1 MNARPDLGNLHVAN
15 LHSGELRG
23 GELRSGELRSGDL
36 RGGELRGD
44 LPTVVDLL
52 GDPLAAADGVVD
64 GVVDGGLSAD
74 LSADLNTGRA
84 QPTTRPGPLQRRATS
99 APIYYRL
106 PDTPEGH
113 HIKEYASGLRQLVR
127 FVGVEEQ
134 VVKYSLS

>member
-1 MNARPDLGNLHVAN
+1 MNARPDL
-15 LHSGELRG
+15 
-23 GELRSGELRSGDL
+23 
-36 RGGELRGD
+36 
-44 LPTVVDLL
+44 
-52 GDPLAAADGVVD
+52 DPLRVEASQD
-64 GVVDGGLSAD
+64 S
-74 LSADLNTGRA
+74 
-84 QPTTRPGPLQRRATS
+84 TRPGPIQRRASS

>member
-1 MNARPDLGNLHVAN
+1 MSARPEIHEGTTA
-15 LHSGELRG
+15 GEA
-23 GELRSGELRSGDL
+23 SAPVSAI
-36 RGGELRGD
+36 
-44 LPTVVDLL
+44 
-52 GDPLAAADGVVD
+52 AAR
-64 GVVDGGLSAD
+64 
-74 LSADLNTGRA
+74 TRA
-84 QPTTRPGPLQRRATS
+84 GS

>member
-15 LHSGELRG
+15 LHSGELR
-23 GELRSGELRSGDL
+23 SGDL
-36 RGGELRGD
+36 RGGELRGA

-52 GDPLAAADGVVD
+52 GDPLAAAD

>member
-1 MNARPDLGNLHVAN
+1 MNARPEFTEGTAA
-15 LHSGELRG
+15 GEMSAPER
-23 GELRSGELRSGDL
+23 
-36 RGGELRGD
+36 
-44 LPTVVDLL
+44 
-52 GDPLAAADGVVD
+52 AA
-64 GVVDGGLSAD
+64 
-74 LSADLNTGRA
+74 RA
-84 QPTTRPGPLQRRATS
+84 RAGS